1 MSAKRGFAITGIVIC
16 AILLLI
22 VIIIVSCCG
31 VAGVFNIWGS
41 TFNDQDK
48 RETLI
53 NLYGTVFW
61 GWLVG
66 ILVIIGLPCA
76 IYTSVSIC
84 KKLSHVGKEEKT
96 DSGYTQ

>member
-16 AILLLI
+16 ALLLI
-22 VIIIVSCCG
+22 IVIIVAICCG
-31 VAGVFNIWGS
+31 VAGVINIWGS

-61 GWLVG
+61 GWLVS
-66 ILVIIGLPCA
+66 ILVIMGLPCI

-84 KKLSHVGKEEKT
+84 KKLSHIGKDEAS
-96 DSGYTQ
+96 DN